1 MLLLRLRLLAAI
13 PLCAL
18 VGCATVKSRAAEP
31 PVAMAP
37 EAVTAPTVEPVP
49 AMAADSHAEDGQA
62 GTVTVATVETPSS
75 VPAMVREAPVEPVSV
90 AEASQKVRLVT
101 SGVFAAAL
109 QAASLVTGPAS
120 TTGRFWDELLSP
132 SELGRSIVQRSIQ
145 LVGER
150 NLGRVSR
157 SVPNDCSGF
166 VRLAYLAAGIDLVA
180 HGFLAGENAV
190 SAIFRRALDV
200 GTVHHTAPRPGD
212 LVFFRE
218 TYDRNRDGRRNDGM
232 THIGVVESVDADGT
246 VTFIH
251 RGGKGVARGRLNL
264 SAPAKHQLANGGPI
278 LNDFIRPATKTTR
291 AYLAGELFAAFASPE
306 GL

>member
-1 MLLLRLRLLAAI
+1 MQPQPSPGGPLLLRLLAAI

-18 VGCATVKSRAAEP
+18 VGCATVKTRASASEP
-31 PVAMAP
+31 PVVMA
-37 EAVTAPTVEPVP
+37 TAPVENSV
-49 AMAADSHAEDGQA
+49 ALADPHSEAGQA
-62 GTVTVATVETPSS
+62 GTVEGA
-75 VPAMVREAPVEPVSV
+75 AQDKM
-90 AEASQKVRLVT
+90 RLVT
-101 SGVFAAAL
+101 AGVIAAAL
-109 QAASLVTGPAS
+109 QAAAMVTGPAS
-120 TTGRFWDELLSP
+120 TSGRFWDELLSP
-132 SELGRSIVQRSIQ
+132 TELSRSIVQRSIQ
-145 LVGER
+145 LVGAR
-150 NLGRVSR
+150 TLGK

-166 VRLAYLAAGIDLVA
+166 VRLAYLAGGIDLVN

-200 GTVHHTAPRPGD
+200 GTVHHQAPRPGD

-232 THIGVVESVDADGT
+232 THIGVVEGVDGEGT

-264 SAPAKHQLANGGPI
+264 AAPAKHQLGQGGPV
-278 LNDFIRPATKTTR
+278 LNDYIRPAAKGSR

>member
-1 MLLLRLRLLAAI
+1 M
-13 PLCAL
+13 
-18 VGCATVKSRAAEP
+18 EP
-31 PVAMAP
+31 PVM
-37 EAVTAPTVEPVP
+37 TATDP
-49 AMAADSHAEDGQA
+49 AARPATPADPHAGAGQA
-62 GTVTVATVETPSS
+62 GMVTVATVETPGTT
-75 VPAMVREAPVEPVSV
+75 PAMVREAPVALSA
-90 AEASQKVRLVT
+90 AERDEKVRLVT
-101 SGVFAAAL
+101 SGVIAAAL

-120 TTGRFWDELLSP
+120 TTGRFWDELMSP
-132 SELGRSIVQRSIQ
+132 TALARSIVERSAQ
-145 LVGER
+145 LVGAR
-150 NLGRVSR
+150 SLGKN
-157 SVPNDCSGF
+157 VPNDCSGF

-200 GTVHHTAPRPGD
+200 GTVHHQAPRPGD

-232 THIGVVESVDADGT
+232 THIGVVEAVDADGT

-264 SAPAKHQLANGGPI
+264 SAPAKHQLGDRGPV
-278 LNDFIRPATKTTR
+278 LNDYIRPAAKGTR

>member
-1 MLLLRLRLLAAI
+1 MLRLRLFAAI

-18 VGCATVKSRAAEP
+18 AGCATVKTRAAEP
-31 PVAMAP
+31 PVATESTVAAPGGQGVVPAGSHSEAGQPGTVTVVEEGPVPVEGAAPAPSVPAP
-37 EAVTAPTVEPVP
+37 EAVKAP
-49 AMAADSHAEDGQA
+49 S
-62 GTVTVATVETPSS
+62 
-75 VPAMVREAPVEPVSV
+75 
-90 AEASQKVRLVT
+90 AEAAREEKVRLVPA
-101 SGVFAAAL
+101 GVFAAAL
-109 QAASLVTGPAS
+109 QAAVMVTGPAS
-120 TTGRFWDELLSP
+120 TSGRFWDELLTP
-132 SELGRSIVQRSIQ
+132 TELGRSIVKRSIE
-145 LVGER
+145 LVGAR
-150 NLGRVSR
+150 KLGRG
-157 SVPNDCSGF
+157 VPNDCSGF

-190 SAIFRRALDV
+190 SAIFRRALAV
-200 GTVHHTAPRPGD
+200 GTVHHQPPRPGD

-264 SAPAKHQLANGGPI
+264 SAPTKHQLGQGGPV
-278 LNDFIRPATKTTR
+278 LNDYIRPAAKGTR

>member
-1 MLLLRLRLLAAI
+1 MLRLRLLAAI

-18 VGCATVKSRAAEP
+18 VGCATVKTRAAEP
-31 PVAMAP
+31 PVAMEP
-37 EAVTAPTVEPVP
+37 TAVTATAP
-49 AMAADSHAEDGQA
+49 AGSVATPANPHSEAGQA
-62 GTVTVATVETPSS
+62 GTVPVVGVEGVATP
-75 VPAMVREAPVEPVSV
+75 EAQE
-90 AEASQKVRLVT
+90 EKVRLVT
-101 SGVFAAAL
+101 AGVLAAAL
-109 QAASLVTGPAS
+109 QAAAMVTGPAS
-120 TTGRFWDELLSP
+120 TTGRFWDEMLTP
-132 SELGRSIVQRSIQ
+132 TELARSIVKRSAQ
-145 LVGER
+145 LVGAR
-150 NLGRVSR
+150 KLDRG
-157 SVPNDCSGF
+157 VPNDCSGF
-166 VRLAYLAAGIDLVA
+166 VRLAYLAAGIDLVN

-200 GTVHHTAPRPGD
+200 GVVHHEAPRPGD

-232 THIGVVESVDADGT
+232 THIGVVEGVDADGT

-264 SAPAKHQLANGGPI
+264 SAPTKHQLGQGGPV
-278 LNDFIRPATKTTR
+278 LNDYIRPAAKGSR

>member
-1 MLLLRLRLLAAI
+1 
-13 PLCAL
+13 
-18 VGCATVKSRAAEP
+18 
-31 PVAMAP
+31 
-37 EAVTAPTVEPVP
+37 
-49 AMAADSHAEDGQA
+49 
-62 GTVTVATVETPSS
+62 
-75 VPAMVREAPVEPVSV
+75 VREAPVEPV
-90 AEASQKVRLVT
+90 AAQQEKVKLVT
-101 SGVFAAAL
+101 SGVIAAAL

-120 TTGRFWDELLSP
+120 TTGRFWDELLTP
-132 SELGRSIVQRSIQ
+132 TALARSIVERSAQ

-150 NLGRVSR
+150 NLNRVSR
-157 SVPNDCSGF
+157 GVPNDCSGF

-200 GTVHHTAPRPGD
+200 GNVHHTAPRPGD

-264 SAPAKHQLANGGPI
+264 SAPAKHQLGNGGPV
-278 LNDFIRPATKTTR
+278 LNDYIRPATKSTR

>member
-1 MLLLRLRLLAAI
+1 MLRLRLFAAI

-18 VGCATVKSRAAEP
+18 IGCATVKTRPAESA
-31 PVAMAP
+31 VAMEP
-37 EAVTAPTVEPVP
+37 TPVAVTAPAEVAATP
-49 AMAADSHAEDGQA
+49 ANPHAEAGQA
-62 GTVTVATVETPSS
+62 GTVLAS
-75 VPAMVREAPVEPVSV
+75 VPAMVREAPVAPP
-90 AEASQKVRLVT
+90 AELQAAQDKVRLVT
-101 SGVFAAAL
+101 AGVIAAAL
-109 QAASLVTGPAS
+109 QAAELVTGPAS
-120 TTGRFWDELLSP
+120 TTGRFWDELLTP
-132 SELGRSIVQRSIQ
+132 SALARSIVTRSIQ
-145 LVGER
+145 LVGAR
-150 NLGRVSR
+150 SLGK

-166 VRLAYLAAGIDLVA
+166 VRLAYLAGGIDLVS

-200 GTVHHTAPRPGD
+200 GTVHHEAPRPGD

-232 THIGVVESVDADGT
+232 THIGVVEGVDADGT

-264 SAPAKHQLANGGPI
+264 SAPAKHQLAQGGPV
-278 LNDFIRPATKTTR
+278 LNDYIRPATKGAR

>member
-1 MLLLRLRLLAAI
+1 MLRLRLLSVI

-18 VGCATVKSRAAEP
+18 VGCATVKTRSAESP
-31 PVAMAP
+31 GA
-37 EAVTAPTVEPVP
+37 VEPAAVAVATP
-49 AMAADSHAEDGQA
+49 ADSHSEAGQA
-62 GTVTVATVETPSS
+62 GVVTVASVEGTPPS
-75 VPAMVREAPVEPVSV
+75 VSPPDAAQVQDE
-90 AEASQKVRLVT
+90 KVRLVT
-101 SGVFAAAL
+101 AGVIAAAL
-109 QAASLVTGPAS
+109 QAAALVTGPAS
-120 TTGRFWDELLSP
+120 TTGRFWDELLTP
-132 SELGRSIVQRSIQ
+132 TELARSIVKRSIQ
-145 LVGER
+145 LVGAR
-150 NLGRVSR
+150 SLGK

-166 VRLAYLAAGIDLVA
+166 VRLAYLAGGIDLVN

-190 SAIFRRALDV
+190 TAIFRRALDV
-200 GTVHHTAPRPGD
+200 GTVHHQAPRPGD

-232 THIGVVESVDADGT
+232 THIGVVEGVDADGT

-264 SAPAKHQLANGGPI
+264 SAPAKHQLGQGGPV
-278 LNDFIRPATKTTR
+278 LNDYIRPAAKGSR

>member
-18 VGCATVKSRAAEP
+18 VGCATVKSRPAEP

-37 EAVTAPTVEPVP
+37 SEAVTDP
-49 AMAADSHAEDGQA
+49 AATPANPHAEAGQA
-62 GTVTVATVETPSS
+62 GQVTVETVELPGST
-75 VPAMVREAPVEPVSV
+75 PAMVREAPVEP
-90 AEASQKVRLVT
+90 AAAQQEKVRLVT
-101 SGVFAAAL
+101 SGVIAAAL

-132 SELGRSIVQRSIQ
+132 TEQARSIVQRSIQ

-200 GTVHHTAPRPGD
+200 GTVHHQAPRPGD

-232 THIGVVESVDADGT
+232 THIGVVEAVDADGT

-264 SAPAKHQLANGGPI
+264 SAPAKHQLAQGGPV
-278 LNDFIRPATKTTR
+278 LNDYIRPAAKGTR